1 MLYLY
6 ATISKTLS
14 NRFDYGHKLRAC
26 KTHDIKI
33 SLPTYH
39 NEKIAFDYMVTFIVA
54 IKKQA
59 IKDLVLW
66 SEKKTTNQ

>member
-1 MLYLY
+1 MLYLC
-6 ATISKTLS
+6 ATISKILS
-14 NRFDYGHKLRAC
+14 NRFDYGHKLRAS
-26 KTHDIKI
+26 KIRDIKI

-39 NEKIAFDYMVTFIVA
+39 NKKIAFDYTDTFITA
-54 IKKQA
+54 IKKQV